1 MQTTPYNPQMQD
13 MLSAVTDAMLAGGSV
28 DAVLSRYQVPRHDV
42 AVFLVMITQLHKAL
56 VGVKPS
62 RRFAYRLKQDLMG
75 APRMNVMTRIRYLPP
90 RVQIAAG
97 FALVAGFMLLT
108 RRRLAADSQLEAV
121 KEAEAMG

>member
-13 MLSAVTDAMLAGGSV
+13 MLAAVTDAMLAGGSV
-28 DAVLSRYQVPRHDV
+28 DAVLSRYQVPRSDV

-62 RRFAYRLKQDLMG
+62 RRFAYRLRQDLMG

-108 RRRLAADSQLEAV
+108 RRRLAADSQLETI
-121 KEAEAMG
+121 KEVEVMG